1 MTPEVLEIT
10 LLFIVHGYFVYSKS
24 KWPRFLKV
32 PEFEEILIAIAR
44 VKKQE
49 INKYSAKKM

>member
-10 LLFIVHGYFVYSKS
+10 LLFIVHGYFVYPKS
-24 KWPRFLKV
+24 KWPGFLKV
-32 PEFEEILIAIAR
+32 PEFEEILIAIAG

-49 INKYSAKKM
+49 INK